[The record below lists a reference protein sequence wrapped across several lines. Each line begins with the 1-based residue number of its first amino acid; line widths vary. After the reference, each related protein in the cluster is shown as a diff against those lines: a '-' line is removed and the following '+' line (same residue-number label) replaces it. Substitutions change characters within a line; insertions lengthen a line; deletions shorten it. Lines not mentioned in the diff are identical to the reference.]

1 MFHFFRFWYKI
12 KLKVIHLNTIYKFES
27 ETMLAGETISV
38 RRDIASTGYKKHW
51 HNYYEITVYIG
62 CNGVCNLNGK
72 DYEIKNNCLFL
83 LTPKDFH
90 QIILNKNENSM
101 TFVISFTENAVDD
114 DIVGKL
120 TENALAMYNLSDFIV
135 KLTNHLWNTFND
147 DERYRKQ
154 HIKHLFN
161 SLLIEL
167 LQNGTT
173 VERGDFELNNAVRS
187 AISYILTNPMK
198 DLSLEFMA
206 RYVGFSTAYFS
217 TVFKESTGIAYK
229 KYVTTIR
236 IEHAKRLLEDGKLSV
251 LEVGLECG
259 FNTPSQFIRMFKNIV
274 GDTPSGYRK
283 KQKNNF

>member
-1 MFHFFRFWYKI
+1 MLHFFRFWYKI
-12 KLKVIHLNTIYKFES
+12 KLKVIHLNTIYKFER

-90 QIILNKNENSM
+90 QIILNKNENYM

-135 KLTNHLWNTFND
+135 KLTNHL
-147 DERYRKQ
+147 
-154 HIKHLFN
+154 
-161 SLLIEL
+161 
-167 LQNGTT
+167 
-173 VERGDFELNNAVRS
+173 
-187 AISYILTNPMK
+187 
-198 DLSLEFMA
+198 
-206 RYVGFSTAYFS
+206 
-217 TVFKESTGIAYK
+217 
-229 KYVTTIR
+229 
-236 IEHAKRLLEDGKLSV
+236 
-251 LEVGLECG
+251 
-259 FNTPSQFIRMFKNIV
+259 
-274 GDTPSGYRK
+274 
-283 KQKNNF
+283 